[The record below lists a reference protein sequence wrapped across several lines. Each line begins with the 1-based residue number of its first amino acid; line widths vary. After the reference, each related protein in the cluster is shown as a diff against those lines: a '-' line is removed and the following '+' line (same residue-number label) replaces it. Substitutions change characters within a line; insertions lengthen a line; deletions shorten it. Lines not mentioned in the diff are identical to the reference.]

1 MSYSYTLTIGAA
13 TFSPSDMEKII
24 DSSTLRIVKPFCST
38 KKTSGTGTMS
48 VTIKG
53 AADPLLYQSFMV
65 ALLGAQQAQEVKG
78 CGIVVTEDGRAVFRG
93 YLDLSTIQINSARLP
108 QNLTLSAKDRSIL
121 LDRKIRMNKAWEDE
135 KRSVIISELLEY
147 LGDDYGTPVSLL
159 SDVLPATKRIR
170 RFAVTEA
177 KEQTYRDV
185 IDRILLESAGYVLWY
200 DPEYDGFRV
209 MAIQT
214 DIAGLTPR
222 TVGYLVKN
230 QLQTKSEIY
239 EKDGVLLSFP
249 NVTERK
255 NTNIYTENISV
266 SVDEDNNVI
275 GQDIPSG
282 HYFPSDGDI
291 KEIYQQYRVPDR
303 PYISH
308 ESRLQ
313 NEDLRLIYCKD
324 VEYSMQ
330 CNPML
335 SIAPSVPGVKWYGEA
350 EYYPDRARL
359 LFINNNRASS
369 YFPSEDTIAVD
380 AKDYYTKSGNT
391 YILIPA
397 HSASDNPKALGWYEA
412 KGANLSSFSI
422 TGTAVYEDYLNK
434 VTVGRLD
441 PDANGVPCTNP
452 EEYRAETIQYMNGES
467 DFSEA
472 LDFAKWYYRSLSC
485 GQTISQWTEFPGA
498 SHLGEVVYVA
508 HKMTGVMMPHI
519 VVQITDE
526 SIDGSRVRM
535 NRVVAISIYGWEEYV
550 YDNGISA
557 NGNNGQA
564 TDRANTIATGDVLVG
579 TATCRG
585 VAGIAGDIYI
595 NTDENSASFG
605 NMYRCIVSGSAFTA
619 VWEYQANIKGSDA
632 SVTGMTYEIEY
643 GLSTSDEEFIFP
655 VSEYGYDAGHTY
667 GHNSSDS
674 YGFVDYRWSESLEGW
689 YHGLYV
695 WQRIKITDA
704 QGNVTYEEPTYAKEL
719 TQSLSDSCTIEITAL
734 PSSYTSNMRKIE
746 NQYLFLNIKDIGY
759 KGTLILRT
767 DAGIFSSYN
776 AGTGEWT
783 DLTNALTIILN
794 GTGVLA
800 NYGIKLPYAMDSNV
814 TVQGDFEEWTEE
826 QFSIE
831 SLSICPSIEKTPTV
845 QLATVDTYADL
856 PTHINRSSQDA
867 DINDNLIKG
876 DYILVKFLTLTAT
889 STTQATDETGKIW
902 NITELS
908 SYYDSNLDPITVS
921 AFVVGNTYYAFAI
934 YAWTFNGIQW
944 VREATSAVEVDTV
957 KEAISLAQAQHDIDG
972 TVDYHRCLYA
982 HEILVQKITASVI
995 NVGNIFVNDIEST
1008 NYTES
1013 ADGTPETGYKLIHD
1027 GGEDRAG
1034 EIKSVGGVYANMN
1047 VRGALKLWKE
1057 GDVNEAGANIV
1068 HPSLETVEEQ
1078 QGDNTGVTADAPD
1091 AWKMEELTSRLAIA
1105 NADYSVSGSFGT
1117 ESPTK
1122 LLKLNSFSNYAI
1134 GKMGAYSASVSS
1146 FTYYNDSNIAYFNGK
1161 CYFGNRA
1168 YAPLYRRDSSGNV
1181 ETVATS
1187 SGHPFRAVGSGF
1199 GYVYYAADS
1208 SPLYRSATGDPNTW
1222 EICTSQ
1228 FPDISRICVGDG
1240 IIVIFSRLRS
1250 GSYDQRLYYSTD
1262 GGFTFTPCATQFS
1275 LPGTTTIENIYY
1287 DPQEKAF
1294 YLQPYYGSDPVYRS
1308 TDGSRFTKYADV
1320 PSSIR
1325 PTEHTHF
1332 KGKYNGVFYF
1342 ADFTKLYYTADFST
1356 WGNKSFLREPQ
1367 YTSVL
1372 FTGTDILVVSTHM
1385 RNDTWESGTFALSG
1399 LTGNLSLAD
1408 NGTYQMFYSGA
1419 WHKLTPSD
1427 LITFSC
1433 SLSGD
1438 ISFNSANFIY
1448 YGFLNNF
1455 LNYTSYTY
1463 TDSSSVIHTVTL
1475 ENERAYRVN
1484 STGFTVN
1491 GVPDTPQFFIRNSP
1505 NSVTLICE
1513 NSAYN
1518 FVRGARYFVTGTIGV
1533 ANTKAG
1539 VRMRGQYPKEDQIYD
1554 LGSPDKY
1561 WNVGYIVTVQGLSKR
1576 SEKHEVVPYTRK
1588 AIDIINKTEIV
1599 NFKYIKDRLQ
1609 IPHIGFI
1616 AEDTDK
1622 DLSGQSQDSFMLN
1635 DTVAVLIKAAQELSA
1650 QNELLA
1656 KEIEELKKGGKQ

>member
-135 KRSVIISELLEY
+135 KRSAIISELLEY

-1047 VRGALKLWKE
+1047 VRGALRLWKN
-1057 GDVNEAGANIV
+1057 GDMDDVGAEIEHPALTTVSEIIEADPTGKTVANNPVAWNTDSFLSAVSGLTRNSIATATGNFTKVVSKYVYATNLSTELRASVSVAETNILKNDSGYRSFTIPSYVKNTLTFTVSGTVHYGGASSPGGSHGSGSVRISVNGSSVFYRSGVKNDNYANRAFSY
-1068 HPSLETVEEQ
+1068 SLTVTGDDFVEIQFTESSWGSYDTYATLNYTIPTISLSNYVTSTGFWFENSDGTMSKVEEDTVYVNTSTSLSITSPVSFDSNSYLLLNDCSQ
-1078 QGDNTGVTADAPD
+1078 FLNYRTYVDSHGASHTLADGITYEIESNNLHALVGNVYQSVNAKYLTRNATSVVVIYEYNGTRYSVNIESGGYYGLYGTIKIAEIDTTGVKVMGVYPKRDYADGEGGFDCGNPQYRF
-1091 AWKMEELTSRLAIA
+1091 E
-1105 NADYSVSGSFGT
+1105 NGYFGFIHGT
-1117 ESPTK
+1117 PSSDS
-1122 LLKLNSFSNYAI
+1122 LLKL
-1134 GKMGAYSASVSS
+1134 K
-1146 FTYYNDSNIAYFNGK
+1146 
-1161 CYFGNRA
+1161 
-1168 YAPLYRRDSSGNV
+1168 NV
-1181 ETVATS
+1181 LGDYERNAVDVLNTVQ
-1187 SGHPFRAVGSGF
+1187 V
-1199 GYVYYAADS
+1199 V
-1208 SPLYRSATGDPNTW
+1208 
-1222 EICTSQ
+1222 
-1228 FPDISRICVGDG
+1228 
-1240 IIVIFSRLRS
+1240 
-1250 GSYDQRLYYSTD
+1250 
-1262 GGFTFTPCATQFS
+1262 
-1275 LPGTTTIENIYY
+1275 
-1287 DPQEKAF
+1287 
-1294 YLQPYYGSDPVYRS
+1294 
-1308 TDGSRFTKYADV
+1308 RFTRKDD
-1320 PSSIR
+1320 R
-1325 PTEHTHF
+1325 
-1332 KGKYNGVFYF
+1332 
-1342 ADFTKLYYTADFST
+1342 
-1356 WGNKSFLREPQ
+1356 NK
-1367 YTSVL
+1367 
-1372 FTGTDILVVSTHM
+1372 
-1385 RNDTWESGTFALSG
+1385 
-1399 LTGNLSLAD
+1399 
-1408 NGTYQMFYSGA
+1408 
-1419 WHKLTPSD
+1419 
-1427 LITFSC
+1427 
-1433 SLSGD
+1433 
-1438 ISFNSANFIY
+1438 
-1448 YGFLNNF
+1448 
-1455 LNYTSYTY
+1455 
-1463 TDSSSVIHTVTL
+1463 
-1475 ENERAYRVN
+1475 
-1484 STGFTVN
+1484 
-1491 GVPDTPQFFIRNSP
+1491 TPQ
-1505 NSVTLICE
+1505 
-1513 NSAYN
+1513 
-1518 FVRGARYFVTGTIGV
+1518 
-1533 ANTKAG
+1533 
-1539 VRMRGQYPKEDQIYD
+1539 
-1554 LGSPDKY
+1554 
-1561 WNVGYIVTVQGLSKR
+1561 
-1576 SEKHEVVPYTRK
+1576 
-1588 AIDIINKTEIV
+1588 
-1599 NFKYIKDRLQ
+1599 
-1609 IPHIGFI
+1609 IGFI
-1616 AEDTDK
+1616 ADYTDK
-1622 DLSGQSQDSFMLN
+1622 DLSGEQQNSMLHVN
-1635 DTVAVLIKAAQELSA
+1635 CIGVLIKAVQELSA
-1650 QNELLA
+1650 
-1656 KEIEELKKGGKQ
+1656 EIEKLKGGKQ